1 MADAPARPEDLTVE
15 EARDRWLT
23 KQTDKTDRTM
33 RSYRN
38 RSDKLVE
45 WADDQAIETVDDL
58 TPFLIDQ
65 FDLYIKDT
73 NDSPA
78 TIRGILQTCKQFLDY
93 LVQIAASE
101 QELPDAVDVPVL
113 NRQEA
118 SSDKRL
124 DPEEAERLLDNYRN
138 NIATFGTP
146 EHAFLELAWYTGA
159 RLGALRGL
167 DLEDYD
173 PEKQRVY
180 FRHQPSTETP
190 LKNKVQGERYV
201 GISEN
206 VVAAIDAYIE
216 RERTDKRDVHGRRP
230 LFCARQGRPSWTTLR
245 AWSYRATQP
254 CVYGP
259 CPHDKDPATCS
270 YRERN
275 HSSKC
280 PSSRSP
286 HHLRTGSITWQLNRG
301 LPVEV
306 VAARVN
312 ASPRVIRE
320 FYDAADTLEEFEERR
335 STARDVLSVGSE
347 VSDDDQP
354 ADKLEPNDE

>member
-1 MADAPARPEDLTVE
+1 MSDTPKSPGDLGVKQ
-15 EARDRWLT
+15 ARDRWLT

-45 WADDQAIETVDDL
+45 WAEDQGLETVDDL
-58 TPFLIDQ
+58 TPFLVDQ
-65 FDLYIKDT
+65 FDLHIKET
-73 NDSPA
+73 NDSAA
-78 TIRGILQTCKQFLDY
+78 TVRGILQTCKLFLDY
-93 LVQIAASE
+93 LVQIGAAE

-124 DPEEAERLLDNYRN
+124 DPEEAQRLLDHYRDDM
-138 NIATFGTP
+138 ATFGSP
-146 EHAFLELAWYTGA
+146 KHAFLELAWYTGA

-167 DLEDYD
+167 DLEDYE
-173 PEKQRVY
+173 PEEQRVH
-180 FRHQPSTETP
+180 FRHQPSTDTP
-190 LKNKVQGERYV
+190 MKNKLEGERYV
-201 GISEN
+201 GISEP
-206 VVAAIDAYIE
+206 VVDALDTYIE
-216 RERTDKRDVHGRRP
+216 RERYDKRDDHGRRP
-230 LFCARQGRPSWTTLR
+230 LFCARQGRPSFSTLR
-245 AWSYRATQP
+245 AYSYQATQP

-275 HSSKC
+275 HASKC

-286 HHLRTGSITWQLNRG
+286 HHLRTGSITWQLNQG
-301 LPVEV
+301 LPVDV

-312 ASPRVIRE
+312 ANPRIIRE
-320 FYDAADTLEEFEERR
+320 FYDAAGSLEEFEERR
-335 STARDVLSVGSE
+335 STARETLDL
-347 VSDDDQP
+347 DDEEQHDNH
-354 ADKLEPNDE
+354 DDSNESNDE